1 MRASG
6 DEAGPGAAGLGP
18 CMGYSPLAPLA
29 PVTHPRTATY
39 QRGLGDTPSEAATSP
54 QDAPRAKGML
64 SYRPRA
70 REAPRNRLQ
79 PVNLTPIREAA

>member
-1 MRASG
+1 MT
-6 DEAGPGAAGLGP
+6 P
-18 CMGYSPLAPLA
+18 
-29 PVTHPRTATY
+29 THPRTATY

-79 PVNLTPIREAA
+79 PVNLTPSQGSRLSPQERP